1 MSEFVEELERA
12 RREWARLHGGN
23 EIRWNA
29 VWRARIVAWV
39 REQQALG
46 RMVPEVARELS
57 IPVTQLR
64 SWLYAAKP
72 WRPPDEEAARP
83 PMRPIQI
90 VGERVRVPDGVPE
103 RRYAVRLR
111 TGVIVRDLTLGEV
124 TEVLRSLV

>member
-46 RMVPEVARELS
+46 RVVPEVARELS

-72 WRPPDEEAARP
+72 WRPPDEEVAKP

-90 VGERVRVPDGVPE
+90 VGERVCVPDGVPE
-103 RRYAVRLR
+103 RRYAVRLH

>member
-1 MSEFVEELERA
+1 MSDFADEVEQA

-46 RMVPEVARELS
+46 RVVPELALELS
-57 IPVTQLR
+57 IAVTQLR

-72 WRPPDEEAARP
+72 WRPPDEEAAKP